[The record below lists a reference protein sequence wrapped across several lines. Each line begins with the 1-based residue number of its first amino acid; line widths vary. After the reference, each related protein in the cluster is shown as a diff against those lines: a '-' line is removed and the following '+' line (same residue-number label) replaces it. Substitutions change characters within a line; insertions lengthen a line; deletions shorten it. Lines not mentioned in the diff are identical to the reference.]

1 MMEAT
6 LNGKILVDH
15 KINLNEPIG
24 GDGRILLDIIS
35 KDDDLNDSSWYID
48 TEPFYNVGAGVVS
61 IEKIYVVDGQYNN
74 HNYYN
79 YKLWVKVGNL
89 KSSTYF
95 ILGNVNVNRDLLK
108 IDILPQII
116 K

>member
-35 KDDDLNDSSWYID
+35 KYDDLEDSSWYID
-48 TEPFYNVGAGVVS
+48 TQPLDSVDVLSLQKE
-61 IEKIYVVDGQYNN
+61 YVDEQIDGTHHYV
-74 HNYYN
+74 

-89 KSSTYF
+89 KTATFF
-95 ILGNVNVNRDLLK
+95 ILGNVNGDLFR
-108 IDILPQII
+108 ITILPKII

>member
-35 KDDDLNDSSWYID
+35 KYDDLEDSSWYVD
-48 TEPFYNVGAGVVS
+48 TVMNSEDVVS
-61 IEKIYVVDGQYNN
+61 LKKEYVSEQIDGFYHYEYLCFDQKWILA
-74 HNYYN
+74 YY
-79 YKLWVKVGNL
+79 Y
-89 KSSTYF
+89 Y
-95 ILGNVNVNRDLLK
+95 
-108 IDILPQII
+108 
-116 K
+116 

>member
-1 MMEAT
+1 M
-6 LNGKILVDH
+6 NGKILVDH

-35 KDDDLNDSSWYID
+35 MDDDLNELSWYID
-48 TEPFYNVGAGVVS
+48 IEPFYNVGAGVVS
-61 IEKIYVVDGQYNN
+61 LQAINVNGQI
-74 HNYYN
+74 
-79 YKLWVKVGNL
+79 KLWVKVGNL

-95 ILGNVNVNRDLLK
+95 VLGNTDVQYKDLLR

>member
-35 KDDDLNDSSWYID
+35 KYDDLEDSSWYVD
-48 TEPFYNVGAGVVS
+48 TVVDS
-61 IEKIYVVDGQYNN
+61 EDVLSLQKEYVVVGQYNN
-74 HNYYN
+74 HDYYD

-89 KSSTYF
+89 KTATFF
-95 ILGNVNVNRDLLK
+95 ILGNVNGDLFR
-108 IDILPQII
+108 ITILPQTI

>member
-1 MMEAT
+1 MEAT

-35 KDDDLNDSSWYID
+35 KYDDLEDSSWYVD
-48 TEPFYNVGAGVVS
+48 TVVDS
-61 IEKIYVVDGQYNN
+61 EDVLSLQKEYVVVGQYNN
-74 HNYYN
+74 HDYYD

-89 KSSTYF
+89 KTSTF
-95 ILGNVNVNRDLLK
+95 FFLGNVNGDLFK
-108 IDILPQII
+108 ITILPKII

>member
-1 MMEAT
+1 M
-6 LNGKILVDH
+6 NGKILVDH

-35 KDDDLNDSSWYID
+35 KYDDLEDSSWYVD
-48 TEPFYNVGAGVVS
+48 TVVDS
-61 IEKIYVVDGQYNN
+61 EDVLSLQKEYVVVGQYNN
-74 HNYYN
+74 HDYYD

-89 KSSTYF
+89 KTSTF
-95 ILGNVNVNRDLLK
+95 FFLGNVNGDLFK
-108 IDILPQII
+108 ITILPKII

>member
-35 KDDDLNDSSWYID
+35 KYDDLEDSPWYID
-48 TEPFYNVGAGVVS
+48 TVMDTEDVLS
-61 IEKIYVVDGQYNN
+61 LQIKYVVVGQYNN
-74 HNYYN
+74 HDYYD
-79 YKLWVKVGNL
+79 YKLWVKIGNL
-89 KSSTYF
+89 KTATF
-95 ILGNVNVNRDLLK
+95 FLLGNVNGDLFR
-108 IDILPQII
+108 ITILPQTI

>member
-35 KDDDLNDSSWYID
+35 KYDDLEDSSWYVD
-48 TEPFYNVGAGVVS
+48 T
-61 IEKIYVVDGQYNN
+61 VVDSEDVLSLQKEYVDEQIDGLY
-74 HNYYN
+74 HYE

-89 KSSTYF
+89 KTSTF
-95 ILGNVNVNRDLLK
+95 FFLGNVNGDLFK
-108 IDILPQII
+108 ITILPKII

>member
-1 MMEAT
+1 MIEAT

-35 KDDDLNDSSWYID
+35 MNDDLDKLSWHID
-48 TEPFYNVGAGVVS
+48 TTLAEQEGVVS
-61 IEKIYVVDGQYNN
+61 LQKIYGD
-74 HNYYN
+74 
-79 YKLWVKVGNL
+79 KLLVNVGDL
-89 KSSTYF
+89 KSSTFF
-95 ILGNVNVNRDLLK
+95 ILGNSQYNDLLT
-108 IDILPQII
+108 IYILPKII

>member
-35 KDDDLNDSSWYID
+35 KYDDLEDSSWYVDTVVD
-48 TEPFYNVGAGVVS
+48 TEDVLS
-61 IEKIYVVDGQYNN
+61 LQKEYVVEHTEPN
-74 HNYYN
+74 HHYE

-89 KSSTYF
+89 KKSTF
-95 ILGNVNVNRDLLK
+95 FFLGNVNGDLFR
-108 IDILPQII
+108 ITILPKII

>member
-35 KDDDLNDSSWYID
+35 KYDDLEDSSWYVDTVVD
-48 TEPFYNVGAGVVS
+48 TEDVLS
-61 IEKIYVVDGQYNN
+61 LQKEYVVE
-74 HNYYN
+74 HTEPNYHYE

-89 KSSTYF
+89 KTSTFF
-95 ILGNVNVNRDLLK
+95 ILGNVNGDLFR
-108 IDILPQII
+108 ITILPKII

>member
-35 KDDDLNDSSWYID
+35 KYDDLEDSSWYVD
-48 TEPFYNVGAGVVS
+48 TVVDS
-61 IEKIYVVDGQYNN
+61 EDVLSLQKEYVVVGQYNN
-74 HNYYN
+74 HDYYD

-89 KSSTYF
+89 KTSTF
-95 ILGNVNVNRDLLK
+95 FFLGNVNGDLFK
-108 IDILPQII
+108 ITILPKII

>member
-1 MMEAT
+1 M
-6 LNGKILVDH
+6 NGKILVDH

-35 KDDDLNDSSWYID
+35 KYDDLEDSSWYVD
-48 TEPFYNVGAGVVS
+48 TVVDSEDVLS
-61 IEKIYVVDGQYNN
+61 IQKEYVVVGQYNN
-74 HNYYN
+74 HDYYD

-89 KSSTYF
+89 KTATFF
-95 ILGNVNVNRDLLK
+95 ILGNVNGDLFR
-108 IDILPQII
+108 ITILPQTI

>member
-1 MMEAT
+1 MEAT

-35 KDDDLNDSSWYID
+35 KYDDLEDSSWYVD
-48 TEPFYNVGAGVVS
+48 TVMDSEDVLS
-61 IEKIYVVDGQYNN
+61 LKKEYVVVGQYNN
-74 HNYYN
+74 HNYYD

-89 KSSTYF
+89 KTPTF
-95 ILGNVNVNRDLLK
+95 FLLGNVNGDLFR
-108 IDILPQII
+108 ITILPQTI

>member
-35 KDDDLNDSSWYID
+35 KYDDLEDSSWYID
-48 TEPFYNVGAGVVS
+48 TTLAEQEGVVS
-61 IEKIYVVDGQYNN
+61 LEKIYVEIDGNN
-74 HNYYN
+74 HYGHHYE

-89 KSSTYF
+89 KKETF
-95 ILGNVNVNRDLLK
+95 FLLGNVNGDLFR
-108 IDILPQII
+108 ITILPKII

>member
-35 KDDDLNDSSWYID
+35 KYDDLEDSSWYVD
-48 TEPFYNVGAGVVS
+48 TVVDS
-61 IEKIYVVDGQYNN
+61 EDVLSLEKIYVDEQIDGHY
-74 HNYYN
+74 HYD

-89 KSSTYF
+89 KTATF
-95 ILGNVNVNRDLLK
+95 FLLGNVNGDLFR
-108 IDILPQII
+108 ITILPQTI

>member
-35 KDDDLNDSSWYID
+35 KYDDLEDSSWYVD
-48 TEPFYNVGAGVVS
+48 TVVDS
-61 IEKIYVVDGQYNN
+61 EDVLSLQKIYVVVGQYNN
-74 HNYYN
+74 HDYYD

-89 KSSTYF
+89 KTSTF
-95 ILGNVNVNRDLLK
+95 FFLGNVNGDLFK
-108 IDILPQII
+108 ITILPKII

>member
-6 LNGKILVDH
+6 LNGKPLVDH

-35 KDDDLNDSSWYID
+35 RYDDLTESSWYVD
-48 TEPFYNVGAGVVS
+48 TVMDSEDVVS
-61 IEKIYVVDGQYNN
+61 LTKEYDS
-74 HNYYN
+74 
-79 YKLWVKVGNL
+79 KLWVKVGNL
-89 KSSTYF
+89 KSSTF
-95 ILGNVNVNRDLLK
+95 FLLGNVNGDLFR
-108 IDILPQII
+108 ITILPQTI

>member
-35 KDDDLNDSSWYID
+35 KYDDLEDSSWYVD
-48 TEPFYNVGAGVVS
+48 TILASEDVLS
-61 IEKIYVVDGQYNN
+61 LQKIYVNEQIDGLY
-74 HNYYN
+74 HYE

-89 KSSTYF
+89 KTETF
-95 ILGNVNVNRDLLK
+95 FLLGNVNGDLFR
-108 IDILPQII
+108 ITIMPQTI

>member
-35 KDDDLNDSSWYID
+35 IDDDGLGDNSSWYID
-48 TEPFYNVGAGVVS
+48 TVVDS
-61 IEKIYVVDGQYNN
+61 EDVLSLEKVYVVIGQYNN
-74 HNYYN
+74 HDYYGE
-79 YKLWVKVGNL
+79 KLWVKVGNL
-89 KSSTYF
+89 KTATF
-95 ILGNVNVNRDLLK
+95 FLLGNVNGDLFR
-108 IDILPQII
+108 ITILPQTI

>member
-35 KDDDLNDSSWYID
+35 KYDDLEDSSWYID
-48 TEPFYNVGAGVVS
+48 TQPIDSVGVVS
-61 IEKIYVVDGQYNN
+61 LQKEYVDEQIDGFY
-74 HNYYN
+74 HYE

-89 KSSTYF
+89 KTATFF
-95 ILGNVNVNRDLLK
+95 ILGNVNGDLFR
-108 IDILPQII
+108 ITILPKII

>member
-1 MMEAT
+1 MIEAT

-35 KDDDLNDSSWYID
+35 KDDELNDLYDSSWYID
-48 TEPFYNVGAGVVS
+48 T
-61 IEKIYVVDGQYNN
+61 VVDSEDVLSLQKEYVDEQIDGLY
-74 HNYYN
+74 HYE

-89 KSSTYF
+89 KKPTF
-95 ILGNVNVNRDLLK
+95 FFLGNAYGDLFR

>member
-35 KDDDLNDSSWYID
+35 KYDDLEDSSWYVD
-48 TEPFYNVGAGVVS
+48 TGPMPIGSPVS
-61 IEKIYVVDGQYNN
+61 LEKIYVDEQIDGLY
-74 HNYYN
+74 HYE

-89 KSSTYF
+89 KTASF
-95 ILGNVNVNRDLLK
+95 FLLGNVNGDLFS
-108 IDILPQII
+108 ITILPQTI

>member
-35 KDDDLNDSSWYID
+35 KYDDLEDSSWYVD
-48 TEPFYNVGAGVVS
+48 TVVDSEDVLS
-61 IEKIYVVDGQYNN
+61 IQKEYVVVGQYNN
-74 HNYYN
+74 HDYYD

-89 KSSTYF
+89 KTSTF
-95 ILGNVNVNRDLLK
+95 FFLGNVNGDLFK
-108 IDILPQII
+108 ITILPQII

>member
-61 IEKIYVVDGQYNN
+61 IEEIYVDEQIDGLY
-74 HNYYN
+74 HYEC
-79 YKLWVKVGNL
+79 KLWVKVGNL

-95 ILGNVNVNRDLLK
+95 VLGNVNVNRDLLK
-108 IDILPQII
+108 IDILPQTI

>member
-35 KDDDLNDSSWYID
+35 KYDDLEDSSWYID
-48 TEPFYNVGAGVVS
+48 TTLAEQEGVVS
-61 IEKIYVVDGQYNN
+61 LQKIYVVVGQYNN
-74 HNYYN
+74 HDYYD

-89 KSSTYF
+89 KTETF
-95 ILGNVNVNRDLLK
+95 FLLGNVNGDLFR
-108 IDILPQII
+108 ITILPQTI

>member
-35 KDDDLNDSSWYID
+35 KYDDLEDSSWYVDTVMD
-48 TEPFYNVGAGVVS
+48 TEDVLS
-61 IEKIYVVDGQYNN
+61 LQKEYVDEQIDGLY
-74 HNYYN
+74 HYE

-89 KSSTYF
+89 KTATF
-95 ILGNVNVNRDLLK
+95 FLLGNVNGDLFR
-108 IDILPQII
+108 ITILPQTI

>member
-35 KDDDLNDSSWYID
+35 KYDDLEDSSWYVD
-48 TEPFYNVGAGVVS
+48 TVVDS
-61 IEKIYVVDGQYNN
+61 EDVLSLQKEYVVVGQYNN
-74 HNYYN
+74 HDYYD

-89 KSSTYF
+89 KTSTF
-95 ILGNVNVNRDLLK
+95 FFLGNVNGDLFR
-108 IDILPQII
+108 ITILPQTI

>member
-1 MMEAT
+1 MIEAT

-35 KDDDLNDSSWYID
+35 MNDDLDKLSWHID
-48 TEPFYNVGAGVVS
+48 TTLAEQVGVVS
-61 IEKIYVVDGQYNN
+61 LQKLYGD
-74 HNYYN
+74 
-79 YKLWVKVGNL
+79 KLWVKVGNL
-89 KSSTYF
+89 KSSTFF
-95 ILGNVNVNRDLLK
+95 ILGNSQYNDLLR
-108 IDILPQII
+108 IDILPKI

>member
-6 LNGKILVDH
+6 LNSKILVDH

-35 KDDDLNDSSWYID
+35 KYDDLEDSSWYVD
-48 TEPFYNVGAGVVS
+48 TIVDSEDVLS
-61 IEKIYVVDGQYNN
+61 LQKIYVDEQIDGLY
-74 HNYYN
+74 HYE

-89 KSSTYF
+89 KTATF
-95 ILGNVNVNRDLLK
+95 FLLGNVNGDLFR
-108 IDILPQII
+108 ITILPQTI

>member
-1 MMEAT
+1 MEAT

-35 KDDDLNDSSWYID
+35 KYDDLEDSSWYLD
-48 TEPFYNVGAGVVS
+48 TVGDSEDVLSLQKEYVVVHTEPTHHY
-61 IEKIYVVDGQYNN
+61 E
-74 HNYYN
+74 

-89 KSSTYF
+89 KTSTFF
-95 ILGNVNVNRDLLK
+95 ILGNVNRDLFR
-108 IDILPQII
+108 ITILPKII

>member
-35 KDDDLNDSSWYID
+35 KYDDL
-48 TEPFYNVGAGVVS
+48 
-61 IEKIYVVDGQYNN
+61 
-74 HNYYN
+74 
-79 YKLWVKVGNL
+79 
-89 KSSTYF
+89 
-95 ILGNVNVNRDLLK
+95 
-108 IDILPQII
+108 
-116 K
+116 

>member
-35 KDDDLNDSSWYID
+35 KYDDLEDSSWYVDTVVD
-48 TEPFYNVGAGVVS
+48 TEDVLS
-61 IEKIYVVDGQYNN
+61 LQKEYVVEHTEPN
-74 HNYYN
+74 HHYE

-89 KSSTYF
+89 KTSTF
-95 ILGNVNVNRDLLK
+95 FLLGNVNGDLFR
-108 IDILPQII
+108 ITILPQTI

>member
-35 KDDDLNDSSWYID
+35 KYDDLEDSSWYVD
-48 TEPFYNVGAGVVS
+48 TVVDS
-61 IEKIYVVDGQYNN
+61 EDVLSLQKEYVVVGQYNN
-74 HNYYN
+74 HDYYE

-89 KSSTYF
+89 KTATF
-95 ILGNVNVNRDLLK
+95 FFLGNVNGDLFR
-108 IDILPQII
+108 ITILPQTI

>member
-35 KDDDLNDSSWYID
+35 KYDDLEDSSWYVDTVLD
-48 TEPFYNVGAGVVS
+48 TEDVLSLQKEYVDEQIDGFYHY
-61 IEKIYVVDGQYNN
+61 E
-74 HNYYN
+74 

-89 KSSTYF
+89 KTSTF
-95 ILGNVNVNRDLLK
+95 FLLGNVNGDLFK
-108 IDILPQII
+108 ITILPQTI

>member
-35 KDDDLNDSSWYID
+35 KYDDLEDSSWYVDTVVD
-48 TEPFYNVGAGVVS
+48 TEDVLS
-61 IEKIYVVDGQYNN
+61 LQKEYVVVGQYNN
-74 HNYYN
+74 HDYYD

-89 KSSTYF
+89 KTSTF
-95 ILGNVNVNRDLLK
+95 FLLGNVNGDLFR
-108 IDILPQII
+108 ISILPKII

>member
-1 MMEAT
+1 MIEAT

-35 KDDDLNDSSWYID
+35 MNDDLDELSWYID
-48 TEPFYNVGAGVVS
+48 TEPIYNVGVVS
-61 IEKIYVVDGQYNN
+61 LQKLYGD
-74 HNYYN
+74 
-79 YKLWVKVGNL
+79 KLWVKVGNL
-89 KSSTYF
+89 KSSTFF
-95 ILGNVNVNRDLLK
+95 ILGNSQYNDLLR
-108 IDILPQII
+108 IDILRKI

>member
-1 MMEAT
+1 M
-6 LNGKILVDH
+6 NGKILVDH

-35 KDDDLNDSSWYID
+35 KYDDLEDSSWYVD
-48 TEPFYNVGAGVVS
+48 TIVDSEDVLS
-61 IEKIYVVDGQYNN
+61 LQKEYVVVGQYNN
-74 HNYYN
+74 HDYYD

-89 KSSTYF
+89 KKETF
-95 ILGNVNVNRDLLK
+95 FLLGNVNGDLFR
-108 IDILPQII
+108 ITILPKII